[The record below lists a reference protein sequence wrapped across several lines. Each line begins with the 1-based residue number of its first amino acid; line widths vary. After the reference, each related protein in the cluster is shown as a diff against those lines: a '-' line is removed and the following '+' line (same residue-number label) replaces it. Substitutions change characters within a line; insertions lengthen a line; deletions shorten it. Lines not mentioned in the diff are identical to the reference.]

1 MRHNIREY
9 MYLQK
14 KSCGQTD
21 FKSRFDR
28 SLFIF
33 VFVYVSGAMPEVLIG
48 AQPCGN
54 QAEGKRHND

>member
-1 MRHNIREY
+1 